1 MNLWKKLVFCDLN
14 KLDKIELEWTCMPI
28 KDRGFEEI
36 SQIVLKIEFVI
47 V

>member
-1 MNLWKKLVFCDLN
+1 MNLRKKFVFCDLN

-28 KDRGFEEI
+28 KDKGFEEI
-36 SQIVLKIEFVI
+36 SQIVSKMKFVI